1 MYGLIR
7 LEIHLSCLDHFR
19 MDNTFH
25 TYMCVAYH
33 LITQCGMYFVWGL
46 FWRDNLVHQTF
57 RTFQIGLYTLYIYI
71 YYTGCRKK
79 KTLEE
84 EKVTI
89 KIEGCGAKFYHRN
102 DLGVPDPA

>member
-1 MYGLIR
+1 MGCISCGDFSGEITSYIKHLELFR
-7 LEIHLSCLDHFR
+7 LAYIHC
-19 MDNTFH
+19 
-25 TYMCVAYH
+25 
-33 LITQCGMYFVWGL
+33 I
-46 FWRDNLVHQTF
+46 
-57 RTFQIGLYTLYIYI
+57 YIYI